1 MLILALKL
9 DHHTQML
16 MHQLL
21 SSFWLTKLF
30 KQNSQILMQKQQQN
44 IIHTAANFGK
54 FANIICSY
62 FPFCLQVSFTW
73 FLFIPSRQLHIYI
86 PTQQKNTGWSC
97 IESGLPT
104 DVCDFAWQHEKRE
117 GHKSGSKWKLVHFPL
132 CFLPWINDATIW
144 AVSVVF
150 FPLHARLAHFLQNIM
165 AASRWRCNLNFSSP
179 QRV

>member
-1 MLILALKL
+1 MVCGVCTTSKEKIQQNLGASMKLFLKHICKMLILALKL

-104 DVCDFAWQHEKRE
+104 DVCDFA
-117 GHKSGSKWKLVHFPL
+117 
-132 CFLPWINDATIW
+132 
-144 AVSVVF
+144 
-150 FPLHARLAHFLQNIM
+150 
-165 AASRWRCNLNFSSP
+165 
-179 QRV
+179 